1 MSCRKEWAGVPPAKT
16 AEIADRYEA
25 ACLIA
30 MQRARQLETDDAKFA
45 VRFCEMRDGIRA
57 GVAQEL
63 RDLGCPEKN
72 VAAEVASIVNFAA
85 RKRGLAGL
93 PAKGRA

>member
-1 MSCRKEWAGVPPAKT
+1 MTDRKKWAGTTQAKT
-16 AEIADRYEA
+16 AEISERYEA

-30 MQRARQLETDDAKFA
+30 MQRARQLESDDAKFA
-45 VRFCEMRDGIRA
+45 ARFREMRAGIWA

-63 RDLGCPEKN
+63 RDLGCPEKD
-72 VAAEVASIVNFAA
+72 VTGEVANVVNFAV
-85 RKRGLAGL
+85 RKRGLEGL

>member
-1 MSCRKEWAGVPPAKT
+1 MSGKRKWAGVPQAKT
-16 AEIADRYEA
+16 AEIAERYEA

-30 MQRARQLETDDAKFA
+30 RQRARQLETDDAKFA
-45 VRFCEMRDGIRA
+45 ARFREMRDGIWA

-63 RDLGCPEKN
+63 HDLGCPEKD
-72 VAAEVASIVNFAA
+72 VAGEVANVVNFAV
-85 RKRGLAGL
+85 RKRGLEGL

>member
-1 MSCRKEWAGVPPAKT
+1 MSAARKWAGIAPAKT

-25 ACLIA
+25 ACLVA
-30 MQRARQLETDDAKFA
+30 MRRASQLETDDAKFA
-45 VRFCEMRDGIRA
+45 ARFCDMRKGIWA

-63 RDLGCPEKN
+63 RDLGCPEKD
-72 VAAEVASIVNFAA
+72 VAGEVANVVNFAV
-85 RKRGLAGL
+85 RKRGLEGL

>member
-1 MSCRKEWAGVPPAKT
+1 MSGRKEWAGVPPAKT
-16 AEIADRYEA
+16 VEIADRYEA
-25 ACLIA
+25 ACLVA
-30 MQRARQLETDDAKFA
+30 MRRASQLESDDAKFA
-45 VRFCEMRDGIRA
+45 VRFCDMRKGIWA

-72 VAAEVASIVNFAA
+72 VAGEVASIVNFAA